1 MLLSKRSQFMAL
13 MLVAIHG
20 WASANE
26 SSKQPPLELPKSLID
41 GEPVAVVEKDKP
53 DLVKK
58 GAPKSEAVSSREV
71 KSVNLPPAKSEP
83 KPTVST
89 APKAAA
95 APMRDLS
102 GLPEMTNYTS
112 VKGDTVDK
120 ILQKFYPASPLRA
133 DVLRDAL
140 VQNNPKAFPKGNA
153 KSLVIGSTL
162 SLPDPLELSRKL
174 LMPVVSAVNKL
185 DTPPASSNTP
195 TAAVVA
201 SPVVPTPAHPAG
213 GGGAAAHSAGHN
225 TALLQDPNKRQW
237 VRYP

>member
-1 MLLSKRSQFMAL
+1 MLFSKRSQFML
-13 MLVAIHG
+13 VLLVAFHG

-26 SSKQPPLELPKSLID
+26 SNKQPPLELPKALAD
-41 GEPVAVVEKDKP
+41 GEPVAVVEKAKP

-58 GAPKSEAVSSREV
+58 AAPKSEAVTSREV
-71 KSVNLPPAKSEP
+71 KAVTLPAAKPAA
-83 KPTVST
+83 PTPV
-89 APKAAA
+89 AAA
-95 APMRDLS
+95 RDLS
-102 GLPEMTNYTS
+102 GLPEMTNYTTR
-112 VKGDTVDK
+112 KGDTVEK

-153 KSLVIGSTL
+153 KSLVIGSNV

-174 LMPVVSAVNKL
+174 LLPVVSAVNKP
-185 DTPPASSNTP
+185 DSASAVSP
-195 TAAVVA
+195 AAVAV
-201 SPVVPTPAHPAG
+201 SPVAPTPANPLG

-225 TALLQDPNKRQW
+225 MAMQDTKRHW

>member
-41 GEPVAVVEKDKP
+41 GEPVVAVENAKP
-53 DLVKK
+53 DPVKK
-58 GAPKSEAVSSREV
+58 GAPKSEAVTSRDV
-71 KSVNLPPAKSEP
+71 KSVNLPPAKSEASAP
-83 KPTVST
+83 AKPAAK
-89 APKAAA
+89 APS
-95 APMRDLS
+95 APARDLS
-102 GLPEMTNYTS
+102 GLPEMGNYITR
-112 VKGDTVDK
+112 KGDTVEK

-140 VQNNPKAFPKGNA
+140 VQNNPTAFPKGSA
-153 KSLVIGSTL
+153 KSLVIGSNL

-174 LMPVVSAVNKL
+174 LMPAMAPVASKNDSPASV
-185 DTPPASSNTP
+185 PPAMAV
-195 TAAVVA
+195 AAA
-201 SPVVPTPAHPAG
+201 APVSTPAQPAG

-225 TALLQDPNKRQW
+225 MALQDPKRHW

>member
-1 MLLSKRSQFMAL
+1 MLLSKRSQFML
-13 MLVAIHG
+13 VLLVAVHG

-26 SSKQPPLELPKSLID
+26 SNKQPPLELPKALAD
-41 GEPVAVVEKDKP
+41 GEPVAVVEKAKP

-58 GAPKSEAVSSREV
+58 AAPKSEAVTSREV
-71 KSVNLPPAKSEP
+71 KAVTLPPAKP
-83 KPTVST
+83 
-89 APKAAA
+89 A
-95 APMRDLS
+95 APTPVVAVRDLS
-102 GLPEMTNYTS
+102 GLSEMTNYTTR
-112 VKGDTVDK
+112 KGDTVEK

-153 KSLVIGSTL
+153 KSLVIGSNV

-174 LMPVVSAVNKL
+174 LLPVVSAVNKP
-185 DTPPASSNTP
+185 DSASAVSP
-195 TAAVVA
+195 AAVAVA
-201 SPVVPTPAHPAG
+201 PVAPTPANPSG

-225 TALLQDPNKRQW
+225 MAMQDTKRHW

>member
-1 MLLSKRSQFMAL
+1 MLFSKRSQFML
-13 MLVAIHG
+13 VLLVAFHG

-26 SSKQPPLELPKSLID
+26 SNKQPPLELPKALAD
-41 GEPVAVVEKDKP
+41 GEPVAVVEKAKP

-58 GAPKSEAVSSREV
+58 AAPKSEAVTSREV
-71 KSVNLPPAKSEP
+71 KAVTLPPAKP
-83 KPTVST
+83 
-89 APKAAA
+89 A
-95 APMRDLS
+95 APTPVVAVRDLS
-102 GLPEMTNYTS
+102 GLSEMTNYTTR
-112 VKGDTVDK
+112 KGDTVEK

-162 SLPDPLELSRKL
+162 SMPDQAYITQKL
-174 LMPVVSAVNKL
+174 LSPPAAPALTTVTASQSAVPVL
-185 DTPPASSNTP
+185 AAPAS
-195 TAAVVA
+195 
-201 SPVVPTPAHPAG
+201 PAG

-225 TALLQDPNKRQW
+225 MGFQDSKRQW